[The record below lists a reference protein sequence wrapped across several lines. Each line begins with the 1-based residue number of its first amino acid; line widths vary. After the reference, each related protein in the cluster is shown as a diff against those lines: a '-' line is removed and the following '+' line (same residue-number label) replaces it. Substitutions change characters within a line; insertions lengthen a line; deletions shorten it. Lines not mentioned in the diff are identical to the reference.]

1 MARKSANEIV
11 AKLAK
16 MKVKEEAVEAGF
28 AAIED
33 LEQEIEKLRAEKQT
47 IRAHIREI
55 EGPIPRKDRTTTQF
69 KTGKVGEEPKVIAS
83 A

>member
-16 MKVKEEAVEAGF
+16 MKVKEAAVEAGF
-28 AAIED
+28 AAIQD
-33 LEQEIEKLRAEKQT
+33 LEQEIEKLRAEKQR

-55 EGPIPRKDRTTTQF
+55 EGPSPRKDRTTTQF
-69 KTGKVGEEPKVIAS
+69 KTGTVGEEPQVISS